1 MDFNKYKGNC
11 PVVHEQFR
19 MDAFKELGIV
29 GHDKA
34 DWMWSLAWKHG
45 HEGGFE
51 EVFFQ
56 LRDLTKMLV
65 GDRHESD
72 RRLN

>member
-1 MDFNKYKGNC
+1 MDFNNYSS
-11 PVVHEQFR
+11 EDADSIEIFR
-19 MDAFKELGIV
+19 NDAFKELGIV

-56 LRDLTKMLV
+56 LKDLTKMLV
-65 GDRHESD
+65 GDRHESN
-72 RRLN
+72 RSLN

>member
-1 MDFNKYKGNC
+1 MDFNKYKGNS
-11 PVVHEQFR
+11 PAVHEEFR
-19 MDAFKELGIV
+19 QDAMKELGIE

-45 HEGGFE
+45 HLYGFK

-65 GDRHESD
+65 RDGNESN
-72 RRLN
+72 RRFN